1 MDKSMH
7 LPHIKAILYL
17 QVAFEALMWSTS
29 HFFFQCHFQRIPVY
43 LTLIAFSITFFFEFF
58 FSLLFFFFILQSL
71 FFEPLFILLT

>member
-43 LTLIAFSITFFFEFF
+43 LTLTLWIPTGRLLAHGLRPIFIFEK
-58 FSLLFFFFILQSL
+58 
-71 FFEPLFILLT
+71 

>member
-43 LTLIAFSITFFFEFF
+43 LTLTF
-58 FSLLFFFFILQSL
+58 LLNPMLEECENVEISHQRVSR
-71 FFEPLFILLT
+71 